1 MSRIKELVVVGESK
15 TPSGELRRR
24 VRSGTYRW
32 HGGGLVWRGEENED
46 RAASEVFLVAEVR
59 LVALCGAALVEVQL
73 VWCGA

>member
-1 MSRIKELVVVGESK
+1 MRAVMLSCVSMGDRPQPMSSCRHRTGGVVS
-15 TPSGELRRR
+15 PSEK
-24 VRSGTYRW
+24 
-32 HGGGLVWRGEENED
+32 ENED